1 MVVSAHKRQG
11 MNSRF
16 FLTLRASHSKVVA
29 HAHRRQARNPK
40 RRSYIT
46 LIEVMIVM
54 TLLAVLGGIT
64 AISISRAVQQER
76 YNAGVAQVV
85 NRLQLAQDIMLI
97 ARGDVQVSL
106 VPDPAGLWCRV
117 DVAQALVPILQ
128 RIADRTGIITGIG
141 GFSWIPAGG
150 SAVIDSPV
158 SLNFQSA
165 GSRLSRG
172 ELRLSSAGI
181 NDPNARQSYILLTG
195 LAEPIISSDTSRY
208 DQLRDGPA
216 MGTNL
221 ERLYPAEVLEV
232 FQQEQA
238 KKKPKELSWRK
249 RR

>member
-1 MVVSAHKRQG
+1 MGCRYHYKRQVG
-11 MNSRF
+11 
-16 FLTLRASHSKVVA
+16 K
-29 HAHRRQARNPK
+29 PK

-97 ARGDVQVSL
+97 ARGDVQVNL
-106 VPDPAGLWCRV
+106 APDPAGLWCHV
-117 DVAQALVPILQ
+117 DVAQALVPVLQ
-128 RIADRTGIITGIG
+128 RMIDRTGLIPGIG
-141 GFSWIPAGG
+141 GFSWVPTGG
-150 SAVIDSPV
+150 SAIIDSPLA
-158 SLNFQSA
+158 LNFQSA

-181 NDPNARQSYILLTG
+181 NDPTSRQTYILLTG
-195 LAEPIISSDTSRY
+195 LAEPITSSDTSRY
-208 DQLRDGPA
+208 DQLRDGLA
-216 MGTNL
+216 MDADL
-221 ERLYPAEVLEV
+221 ERLYPAEVREI

-238 KKKPKELSWRK
+238 NKRPKELSWRK